1 MRHDRPPSRLT
12 TFEVGKEAVA
22 TAKRAPSGICPA
34 EGGDQAAGIHSVD
47 SCSRTRKC
55 TESVSPSSSSP
66 DRPPP
71 KRLPGGRAFNLRR
84 SVLGALGNLV
94 RHSTRVKHVVLLF
107 LANTDNP
114 VSGEVF
120 AADAAKTGRIHAE
133 MHRGRC
139 SLVRL
144 SDRPPPKRLPV
155 GEPSTSGAPSSV
167 QSGDYDPRR
176 PASSAIGLRFPHFAT
191 FSLQVAHTCVEP
203 RVLYMGGTK
212 VSPSRVR
219 FRPLSRLTFRFRVRP
234 SGRASSYSRPV
245 LGAAAIYAL
254 QRAPARGSDDGKAA
268 NCERVGT
275 GCTGSTS

>member
-1 MRHDRPPSRLT
+1 
-12 TFEVGKEAVA
+12 VVA
-22 TAKRAPSGICPA
+22 TAKRAPSGICPRRTA
-34 EGGDQAAGIHSVD
+34 GDPSGRIPRLRNPARGP
-47 SCSRTRKC
+47 RKC

-107 LANTDNP
+107 LANTDNL
-114 VSGEVF
+114 VSGRVF

-176 PASSAIGLRFPHFAT
+176 PASSAFGL
-191 FSLQVAHTCVEP
+191 
-203 RVLYMGGTK
+203 
-212 VSPSRVR
+212 
-219 FRPLSRLTFRFRVRP
+219 
-234 SGRASSYSRPV
+234 
-245 LGAAAIYAL
+245 
-254 QRAPARGSDDGKAA
+254 
-268 NCERVGT
+268 
-275 GCTGSTS
+275 

>member
-1 MRHDRPPSRLT
+1 MHR
-12 TFEVGKEAVA
+12 VGLAVVQFTRSTSAEA
-22 TAKRAPSGICPA
+22 TAGRESLQPSALRARC
-34 EGGDQAAGIHSVD
+34 
-47 SCSRTRKC
+47 TRK
-55 TESVSPSSSSP
+55 SSSSFH
-66 DRPPP
+66 
-71 KRLPGGRAFNLRR
+71 ACQARR
-84 SVLGALGNLV
+84 SSIS
-94 RHSTRVKHVVLLF
+94 RKYRQS
-107 LANTDNP
+107 
-114 VSGEVF
+114 VSGRVF
-120 AADAAKTGRIHAE
+120 AADAVKTGRIHAE

-176 PASSAIGLRFPHFAT
+176 PASSALGSRFPLFAT

-219 FRPLSRLTFRFRVRP
+219 FRPLSRLTFRFRVQP

-268 NCERVGT
+268 NCERVGSGWT
-275 GCTGSTS
+275 GNTSW